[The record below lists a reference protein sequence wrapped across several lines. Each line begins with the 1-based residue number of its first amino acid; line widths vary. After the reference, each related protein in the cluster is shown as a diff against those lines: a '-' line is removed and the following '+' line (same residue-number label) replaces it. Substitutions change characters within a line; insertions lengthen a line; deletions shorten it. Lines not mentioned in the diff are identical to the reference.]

1 SFQQVGKTIQGAAY
15 PLTLDQP
22 DGGEPLLGP
31 LAVAVSPR
39 GELYVASI
47 RDSGWGGANNIGTLA
62 KLDFARSELPPGIAE
77 VTVQS
82 SGFRIS
88 FTAPVDASRAAL
100 LENYSI
106 QSATRVSTTSYGG
119 ADRERRTDRITSVEV
134 ANDRMSVVLK
144 VEALRVGFV
153 YDIRL
158 RNLTAD
164 GGVFFPAE
172 AYYTLR
178 TIPAE

>member
-1 SFQQVGKTIQGAAY
+1 MRGTIRTPCRPDLIWSEGSQALCGRGGRGGPTAAEAAEAWA
-15 PLTLDQP
+15 PQLWA
-22 DGGEPLLGP
+22 GLL
-31 LAVAVSPR
+31 
-39 GELYVASI
+39 
-47 RDSGWGGANNIGTLA
+47 W
-62 KLDFARSELPPGIAE
+62 
-77 VTVQS
+77 
-82 SGFRIS
+82 IS
-88 FTAPVDASRAAL
+88 FTAPVDAARAAL
-100 LENYSI
+100 LENYLI

-158 RNLTAD
+158 RNLTVD
-164 GGVFFPAE
+164 DGVFFPAE

>member
-1 SFQQVGKTIQGAAY
+1 MANARRLVRTPPLPQPAAKRSRRRKCTPHTPKQHRCTAAEWEGA
-15 PLTLDQP
+15 
-22 DGGEPLLGP
+22 
-31 LAVAVSPR
+31 R
-39 GELYVASI
+39 C
-47 RDSGWGGANNIGTLA
+47 
-62 KLDFARSELPPGIAE
+62 
-77 VTVQS
+77 
-82 SGFRIS
+82 
-88 FTAPVDASRAAL
+88 PVDAARAAL